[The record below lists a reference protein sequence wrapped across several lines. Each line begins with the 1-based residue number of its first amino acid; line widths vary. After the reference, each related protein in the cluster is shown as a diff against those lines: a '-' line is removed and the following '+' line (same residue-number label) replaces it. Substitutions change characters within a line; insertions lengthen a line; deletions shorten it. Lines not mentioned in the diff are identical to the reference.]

1 MPLHSSG
8 EGQMSNAGAKR
19 PLSSLFPNLAA
30 LTQAVRTARNA
41 ALEEAR
47 ETVGGMGFFRS
58 SGAEFCAVDAGGDKV
73 SEGGVHPW
81 DGTRRSFERDIKR
94 LLEIHPQTR
103 EISLEGVYSWAERLS
118 DFENGD
124 RKLRR
129 CSICEGIGHKD
140 RMLTLPGWP
149 VEQLFHGDCAV
160 RMLSRSE
167 VLAPPWSEQKK
178 LTIEDTGVEMMRD
191 LLASEDAPE
200 VS

>member
-1 MPLHSSG
+1 MALTHSNG
-8 EGQMSNAGAKR
+8 GKR
-19 PLSSLFPNLAA
+19 PLSSIFPNLAA

-47 ETVGGMGFFRS
+47 ETVGGKGFFRS

-94 LLEIHPQTR
+94 LLEIHPQAR

-124 RKLRR
+124 HDPCL
-129 CSICEGIGHKD
+129 SD
-140 RMLTLPGWP
+140 W
-149 VEQLFHGDCAV
+149 AV
-160 RMLSRSE
+160 VVWRYG
-167 VLAPPWSEQKK
+167 
-178 LTIEDTGVEMMRD
+178 DTGGG
-191 LLASEDAPE
+191 APNP
-200 VS
+200 